1 MLRYLF
7 GEPPHEPQG
16 IVAEAV
22 RSMEEA
28 AAYFRREAE
37 SGRDSDHSQ
46 RTYEIWTLG
55 LLSSLDELEQ
65 SHYAAQRFGSR
76 IRSATNSGLSDEER
90 LDYRR
95 YVYFDKNM
103 FIRLFALLDKLGTL
117 LNALLGLET
126 ERVKPHFSYFTVLRR
141 MRERHAHERLAAAL
155 NEVNEKYEDAMS
167 RLRRRRNVEV
177 HNMNSE
183 LQDDLAQ
190 RRIHYGTD
198 IKLENLQQQ
207 IRDSELGLAMAAETL
222 RIAFEYLNSRLSPR
236 S

>member
-1 MLRYLF
+1 MLRFLF
-7 GEPPHEPQG
+7 GESPHTPQG
-16 IVAEAV
+16 ELADAV
-22 RSMEEA
+22 KSMTAA

-37 SGRDSDHSQ
+37 RGRDMNHKQ

-55 LLSSLDELEQ
+55 LISSLDELEQ

-76 IRSATNSGLSDEER
+76 IRSDTYAGLTDEER

-117 LNALLGLET
+117 LNDRLALET
-126 ERVKPHFSYFTVLRR
+126 ERVKPYFSYFTVLRR
-141 MRERHAHERLAAAL
+141 MRERRLHGQLAAAL
-155 NEVNEKYEDAMS
+155 NEVNDKYEDSMT
-167 RLRRRRNVEV
+167 RLRKRRNVEV

-190 RRIHYGTD
+190 SRLHYGTEM
-198 IKLENLQQQ
+198 KLENLQQQ
-207 IRDSELGLAMAAETL
+207 IDDSAAGLAMAAETL
-222 RIAFEYLNSRLSPR
+222 RIAFDYLNSARR
-236 S
+236 